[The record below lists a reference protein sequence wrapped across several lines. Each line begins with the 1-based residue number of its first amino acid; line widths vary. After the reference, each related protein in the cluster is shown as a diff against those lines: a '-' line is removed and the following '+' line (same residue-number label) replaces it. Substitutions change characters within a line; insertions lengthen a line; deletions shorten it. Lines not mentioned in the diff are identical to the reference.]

1 MARSTRNAR
10 SPDLAVLM
18 SEIGGGGMGKMRIRL
33 MNAIVDAGYR
43 VDLLLGKQG
52 GDHRLPLDER
62 IRLVDLGTTHAIFGV
77 PRLAAY
83 LFRHRPRI
91 LLTQRIRVTVLAHR
105 ARALARL
112 PTRIYATG
120 NTHEST
126 SVLAYPEAEQR
137 KRLARIRHYYSRN
150 DGMIAISRGV
160 AKDHARLMGWP
171 VDAVDIAPNPV
182 VTPDIERLAREP
194 VDHPWFQPGERPV
207 VLGIG
212 RLAAPKDYPTLIRAF
227 ARFRQGREA
236 RLVIL
241 GEGHLRAEL
250 EAAAREAGIAR
261 DLDLPGFVDNVYA
274 YLARSRLFVLSSAW
288 EGFGNVLVEAMAVG
302 TPVVATDCPTGPSEI
317 LDGGRLAPLV
327 PVGNSEALAAAMER
341 VWNDPPDTGLL
352 RREAFERYSVE
363 RSAKAYIAALGLDRS
378 NAGLPGARR

>member
-1 MARSTRNAR
+1 MARSTRDAR

-43 VDLLLGKQG
+43 VDLLLGKRR

-62 IRLVDLGTTHAIFGV
+62 IRVVDLGTTHAVFGV

-83 LFRHRPRI
+83 LFRRRPKI

-105 ARALARL
+105 ARALARA

-137 KRLARIRHYYSRN
+137 RRLARIRRYFSRN
-150 DGMIAISRGV
+150 DGMVAVSRGV
-160 AKDHARLMGWP
+160 AEDHARLMDWP
-171 VDAVDIAPNPV
+171 ADAVQVAPNPV
-182 VTPDIERLAREP
+182 VTPDIVRLAREP
-194 VDHPWFQPGERPV
+194 VEHPWFQPGERPV
-207 VLGIG
+207 VLAIG
-212 RLAAPKDYPTLIRAF
+212 RLQEQKDYPTLVKAF
-227 ARFRQGREA
+227 ARFRRRHEA

-250 EAAAREAGIAR
+250 DAAAREAGITY
-261 DLDLPGFVDNVYA
+261 DFDMPGFVDNVYA
-274 YLARSRLFVLSSAW
+274 WLARSRLFVLSSAW
-288 EGFGNVLVEAMAVG
+288 EGSPNVLVEAMAVG
-302 TPVVATDCPTGPSEI
+302 TPVVAMDCPSGPAEI
-317 LDGGRLAPLV
+317 LEDGGLGPLV
-327 PVGNSEALAAAMER
+327 PVGDAEALAAAMER
-341 VWNDPPDTGLL
+341 VWENPPDPELL
-352 RREAFERYSVE
+352 RRSARERYSVE
-363 RSAKAYIAALGLDRS
+363 RSAAAYIAALGLDR
-378 NAGLPGARR
+378 